1 MIGTECLAA
10 PVAVKLVAAGTK
22 HLAAGSVRARA
33 DFQESVAAVFV
44 VLDLE
49 ALEEGVAGGA
59 GGGSKSAVHKF
70 IRANQRC
77 IVKRK
82 VAKT

>member
-1 MIGTECLAA
+1 MTA
-10 PVAVKLVAAGTK
+10 PVAVKLVAAGAK

-49 ALEEGVAGGA
+49 ALEEGVASGA
-59 GGGSKSAVHKF
+59 GGRSNLLFHGYIIACY
-70 IRANQRC
+70 R
-77 IVKRK
+77 
-82 VAKT
+82 